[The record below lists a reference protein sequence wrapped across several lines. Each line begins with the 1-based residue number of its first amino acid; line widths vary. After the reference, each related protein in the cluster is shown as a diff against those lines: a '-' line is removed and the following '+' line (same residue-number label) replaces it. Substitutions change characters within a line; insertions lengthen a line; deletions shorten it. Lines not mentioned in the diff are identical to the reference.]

1 MKYTGKW
8 WDNPQRTK
16 RERSVAWGVTQVLY
30 GLLILIGLMML
41 ASCEK
46 QTLPTR
52 ILDGTYI
59 VESKVW
65 IEPNGTEKLYVPLGT
80 DITGMNITGWMAQT
94 KLTFQGDSINIAQLM
109 NEGWSEG
116 WNEVEWMNDKPIRVG
131 CHYVQSVSDTHIAW
145 FQDDVIIKW
154 NLVKE

>member
-8 WDNPQRTK
+8 WDSKHRTES
-16 RERSVAWGVTQVLY
+16 ERDIAWSVTKVLY
-30 GLLILIGLMML
+30 GLLTLIAILIL

-46 QTLPTR
+46 QAVPTR

-80 DITGMNITGWMAQT
+80 DITGMKITGWMAQT
-94 KLTFQGDSINIAQLM
+94 KLTFQGDSLNIAQLM

-116 WNEVEWMNDKPIRVG
+116 WNKVEWINNKPSRVG
-131 CHYVQSVSDTHIAW
+131 CHYVHSVSDTHIAW
-145 FQDDVIIKW
+145 FQDDIIIRW
-154 NLVKE
+154 NLKNT

>member
-30 GLLILIGLMML
+30 GLLILTGLMML

-65 IEPNGTEKLYVPLGT
+65 IESNGTEKLYVPLGT

-131 CHYVQSVSDTHIAW
+131 CHYVQSVSDKHIAW

>member
-8 WDNPQRTK
+8 WDTKHRTEPE
-16 RERSVAWGVTQVLY
+16 REFAYGVVKILY
-30 GLLILIGLMML
+30 GILILCGLLML

-46 QTLPTR
+46 ETLPTR

-65 IEPNGTEKLYVPLGT
+65 IKPNGTENLYVPLGT
-80 DITGMNITGWMAQT
+80 DITGMKITGWMAQT
-94 KLTFQGDSINIAQLM
+94 KLTFQGDSLNIAQLM

-116 WNEVEWMNDKPIRVG
+116 WNDVEWMNDKPIRVG

-145 FQDDVIIKW
+145 FQDDDIIKW
-154 NLVKE
+154 NLK

>member
-8 WDNPQRTK
+8 WDSKHRTEP
-16 RERSVAWGVTQVLY
+16 ERDIAWSVTKVLY
-30 GLLILIGLMML
+30 GLLALIAILIL

-46 QTLPTR
+46 QAAPTR
-52 ILDGTYI
+52 ILNGTYI

-80 DITGMNITGWMAQT
+80 DITGMKITGWMAQT
-94 KLTFQGDSINIAQLM
+94 KLTFQGDSLNIAQLM

-116 WNEVEWMNDKPIRVG
+116 WNKVEWVNNKPFRVG

-145 FQDDVIIKW
+145 FQDDIIIRW
-154 NLVKE
+154 NLKNT